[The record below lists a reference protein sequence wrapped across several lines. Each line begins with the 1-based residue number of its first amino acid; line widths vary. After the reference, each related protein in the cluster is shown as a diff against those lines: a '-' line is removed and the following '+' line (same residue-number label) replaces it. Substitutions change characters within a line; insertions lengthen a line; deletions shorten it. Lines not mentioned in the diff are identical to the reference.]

1 MDEDRKLAADESRR
15 TAQHEAIKGEVRSK
29 VHDEIA
35 HKAEV
40 VTPREE
46 AKADVL
52 AQSLKT
58 KAVREVFQTEEELE
72 RGQAVAQIS
81 HVVDYAFYLIYGLI
95 GLEIL
100 LEALGAREQAG
111 FKRLIDG
118 ATAPLL
124 TPFEGLMP
132 DPDIGPFTFRIS
144 YVFALI
150 VYVLLH
156 KAVNGL
162 LRLFVHRKTA
172 V

>member
-1 MDEDRKLAADESRR
+1 MDDGQKLAADEARR
-15 TAQHEAIKGEVRSK
+15 TAQHEAIKGEVRNK

-35 HKAEV
+35 RKADV
-40 VTPREE
+40 VTPREQVRE
-46 AKADVL
+46 DELAK
-52 AQSLKT
+52 SLNT
-58 KAVREVFQTEEELE
+58 KAVREVFQTEAELE
-72 RGQAVAQIS
+72 RSHALAQVS

-95 GLEIL
+95 GLEII

-124 TPFEGLMP
+124 APFEGLMP
-132 DPDIGPFTFRIS
+132 DPDMGPFTFRIS

-156 KAVNGL
+156 MAINGL